1 MRVALL
7 ASTPLLAALIW
18 AVALAVDP
26 GPLAPGSVLLMMV
39 GLLSLATV
47 GMVGLT
53 VTGGR
58 WAQRTSLAALAAMAA
73 VAVVRPIDGWWA
85 LGLAATVVAAVTY
98 LVPPLTAALRRLPP
112 AAGPPLRAVLV
123 PLLLIGF
130 PFPLGLAAWDAPGP
144 GLMAVGLTAPLAAF
158 WFARVLPGG
167 LFGVRIVWPALAVG
181 LAFTLELWPAL
192 VSVCGGL
199 GIAALAWHPSVGVSF
214 HPPRERGTVYPI
226 PPELAPREVLES
238 AELDE
243 KGRPNR

>member
-1 MRVALL
+1 
-7 ASTPLLAALIW
+7 
-18 AVALAVDP
+18 
-26 GPLAPGSVLLMMV
+26 
-39 GLLSLATV
+39 
-47 GMVGLT
+47 
-53 VTGGR
+53 
-58 WAQRTSLAALAAMAA
+58 
-73 VAVVRPIDGWWA
+73 
-85 LGLAATVVAAVTY
+85 
-98 LVPPLTAALRRLPP
+98 
-112 AAGPPLRAVLV
+112 
-123 PLLLIGF
+123 
-130 PFPLGLAAWDAPGP
+130 
-144 GLMAVGLTAPLAAF
+144 MAVGLTAPLAAF

-167 LFGVRIVWPALAVG
+167 LFGVRIVWPALALG